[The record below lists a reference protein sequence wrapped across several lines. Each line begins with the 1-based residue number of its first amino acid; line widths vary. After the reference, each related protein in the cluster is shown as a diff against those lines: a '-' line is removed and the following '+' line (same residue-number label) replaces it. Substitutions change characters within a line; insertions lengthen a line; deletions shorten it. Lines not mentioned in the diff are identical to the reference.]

1 MFVNIPPVVE
11 NLKLMKKEIQNLI
24 DNLMTYE
31 KAVKLID
38 RWDDPLKLEI
48 NECIEKIRKLI
59 SGLMERYLK
68 ITKQADNIML
78 DLKGKYLKNNFKDG
92 L

>member
-1 MFVNIPPVVE
+1 MFVNIPQVIE

-31 KAVKLID
+31 KAVKLIE

>member
-1 MFVNIPPVVE
+1 MFVNIPPVIE

-31 KAVKLID
+31 KAVKLIE
-38 RWDDPLKLEI
+38 RWDDPLKIEI

-59 SGLMERYLK
+59 SGLLDRYLK
-68 ITKQADNIML
+68 ITKQADNIMV